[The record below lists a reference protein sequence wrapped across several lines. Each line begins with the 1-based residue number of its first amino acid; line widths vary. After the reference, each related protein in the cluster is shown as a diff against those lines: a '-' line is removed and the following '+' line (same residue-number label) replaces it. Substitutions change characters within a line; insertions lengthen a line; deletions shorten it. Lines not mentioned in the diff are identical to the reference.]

1 MTCTTGHRGRKPA
14 GQCPA
19 AASTRGSVASMRLQ
33 AAWSCLRAGRPFT
46 RALMTVQGFP
56 RKLYAGK
63 SSLDHGT
70 ERTEVNKA
78 DIQTTNST
86 DVTVPQLGPGNVD
99 HLG

>member
-1 MTCTTGHRGRKPA
+1 
-14 GQCPA
+14 
-19 AASTRGSVASMRLQ
+19 
-33 AAWSCLRAGRPFT
+33 
-46 RALMTVQGFP
+46 MTVQGFP

-63 SSLDHGT
+63 SSLDHST